1 MFPSKSKKSFTLVEV
16 IVAVVIVSLIF
27 SLSSSLIWLSFRLSV
42 RSKEVAVRFS
52 GIRNVFEI
60 LSNDLRSACIFDY
73 NEEPNFIVDSE
84 NKTISFWI
92 IRPSESVETSY
103 LLPILKISYFVKEE
117 AGKKVLYKRLE
128 SEFEDYKKEILVYEA
143 DFEFSALIYSEDK
156 KELLTE
162 QFYSDSKLPEAI
174 KIKCVKDEN
183 EIEKI
188 IYIPAGKSI

>member
-1 MFPSKSKKSFTLVEV
+1 LKTKKSFTLVEV

-27 SLSSSLIWLSFRLSV
+27 SLSSSFIWLSFRLSA
-42 RSKEVAVRFS
+42 RSKNVAARFS

-73 NEEPNFIVDSE
+73 NQEPNFVVDSE

-92 IRPSESVETSY
+92 TCPSEDVKTSY
-103 LLPILKISYFVKEE
+103 PLPILKVSYFVKEE
-117 AGKKVLYKRLE
+117 RGKKILYKRLE
-128 SEFEDYKKEILVYEA
+128 SEFEDYKKEFPVYEA
-143 DFEFSALIYSEDK
+143 DFKFMALIYSKDK

-162 QFYSDSKLPEAI
+162 QFYSGSKLPQAVG
-174 KIKCVKDEN
+174 IKCIKDEN

-188 IYIPAGKSI
+188 IYIPTGKRI